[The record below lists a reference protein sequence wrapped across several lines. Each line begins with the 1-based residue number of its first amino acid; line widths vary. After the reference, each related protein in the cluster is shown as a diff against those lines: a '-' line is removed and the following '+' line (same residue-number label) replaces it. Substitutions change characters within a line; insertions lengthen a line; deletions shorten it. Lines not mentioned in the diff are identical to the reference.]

1 MAHLKR
7 LFNAADLQNNRLTE
21 LSHSEGDDGEGDSAK
36 MSNLRYWLFP
46 HICGQDNLSRNY
58 KSALP
63 VLETHRGPPE
73 PDQTPCLLFKS
84 Q

>member
-1 MAHLKR
+1 MAHLKQ

-63 VLETHRGPPE
+63 EH
-73 PDQTPCLLFKS
+73 S
-84 Q
+84 

>member
-1 MAHLKR
+1 MAHLKW

-36 MSNLRYWLFP
+36 MSNLRCWLFP
-46 HICGQDNLSRNY
+46 HVCGEDNLSTRSRNY

-63 VLETHRGPPE
+63 VL
-73 PDQTPCLLFKS
+73 
-84 Q
+84 